1 MKGDENLNKRLI
13 LSLLGISLFPVINNN
28 LILETEAS
36 NTSKTQEDLS
46 PLITYTTEKIGDREK
61 MKVTVTVEDRSGSGI
76 KEFRD
81 YNNNL
86 INGDS
91 YTFEINRR
99 GNYTFVATDNNN
111 HTSSIK
117 IDDLWI
123 NPIISE
129 VNGRVLRGSG
139 YWSSSNLRE
148 WLNSDKKNVGYT
160 CNPPSEEF
168 MGNKNY
174 ENEPGF
180 LYEFTEDEKNAILIS
195 ERRVFLPG
203 FDWKIKEGGTSTPPH
218 LGTKGESFL
227 STMSSYAFNNYKNIN
242 YKRELD
248 KVFLLSPHELYQYIL
263 QRGFSTQKEFTIEAK
278 TKHNLSSNNINW
290 WLQYSSSWND
300 FDWTGRVL
308 ANNKSSLIGTGYAD
322 YDGGVVPAIHINGE
336 YILSNNKK
344 VSEYN
349 IGDTIVFGRYLNS
362 LIEWEV
368 INKTNNNDVLLLSK
382 KILDV
387 KQMDAK
393 GDNSRLYSDYIN
405 YDISDVNTVDDL
417 QFKST
422 FESNDVDIPTV
433 NILNNEELN
442 ERKNSEY
449 TLDFLVED
457 TNSGVNYVILPDG
470 SKIFNNRFSYTFT
483 ENNDYVFKVI
493 DNAGNQLAF
502 FIPVYNINQE
512 PEINIST
519 SNTNWS
525 NSDVFIDITTSDKV
539 IYRPN
544 SFKMSNTDNSQHAY
558 LFPNYTS
565 YNGCTFNI
573 SGKARL
579 KFLDEN
585 YQNATIGF
593 GGVFQTKSLTN
604 YGYTTG
610 SNYNRPLKLS
620 MDELSFDSY
629 TDFEFN
635 YNVPSNYSHN
645 LKAYIESDISQSP
658 GKVFEVE
665 LKDLKFELI
674 DDNNNDFRV
683 ESIVLP
689 TGEIINEKR
698 YTDTISREGINTLTY
713 KVLDSRGKE
722 TVKSI
727 TTKIDKTAPTLDLN
741 YNTNPTNQN
750 IVVSIS
756 ASDATS
762 GVKRIKLPNGNYIT
776 NLNST
781 YTISGD
787 GEYTFECEDVAGNIT
802 TKTITINNI
811 DKEKPNVSIN
821 KDNTDWTNKGVQINI
836 NTRD

>member
-1 MKGDENLNKRLI
+1 MNKKLI
-13 LSLLGISLFPVINNN
+13 LSLLGISLFSILSSN
-28 LILETEAS
+28 LIFQSEAS
-36 NTSKTQEDLS
+36 NISKNQEDTA
-46 PLITYTTEKIGDREK
+46 PLITYTTEQIGDREK
-61 MKVTVTVEDRSGSGI
+61 MRVTVSVQDRSGTGI

-81 YNNNL
+81 FNNNL
-86 INGDS
+86 ISGNS

-99 GNYTFVATDNNN
+99 GNYVFTVTDNNN

-148 WLNSDKKNVGYT
+148 WLNSDKRNVGYT

-174 ENEPGF
+174 ESEPGF
-180 LYEFTEDEKNAILIS
+180 LYEFTEDEKNAILVS
-195 ERRVFLPG
+195 ERRVFLSS
-203 FDWKIKEGGTSTPPH
+203 FDSKIKEGGTSNPQH
-218 LGTKGESFL
+218 LNTRGDSFL
-227 STMSSYAFNNYKNIN
+227 ATMSSYAFDRYKNFN

-248 KVFLLSPHELYQYIL
+248 KVFLLSPQELYQYVF
-263 QRGFSTQKEFTIEAK
+263 QRGFSTQKKLTTEAK
-278 TKHNLSSNNINW
+278 IKNNLSSNTVNW
-290 WLQYSSSWND
+290 WLQYSTSWND
-300 FDWTGRVL
+300 FDWTGAV
-308 ANNKSSLIGTGYAD
+308 NNSGSSRIITAYAD
-322 YDGGVVPAIHINGE
+322 YNYGIVPAVHLNGD
-336 YILSNNKK
+336 YILSNNRKI
-344 VSEYN
+344 SECN
-349 IGDTIVFGRYLNS
+349 IGETVIFGRYLS
-362 LIEWEV
+362 SPIEWEIV
-368 INKTNNNDVLLLSK
+368 NKTNDNDVLLLSK
-382 KILDV
+382 NILDV
-387 KQMDAK
+387 KQIDSK

-405 YDISDVNTVDDL
+405 YEISDVNTVNDL

-422 FESNDVDIPTV
+422 FELNDVDIPTV
-433 NILNNEELN
+433 SILNNEELN
-442 ERKNSEY
+442 KRKNSEY

-457 TNSGVNYVILPDG
+457 ADSGVNYVILPDG
-470 SKIFNNRFSYTFT
+470 SKIFNDRFSYTFT
-483 ENNDYVFKVI
+483 ENNDYIFKVM

-502 FIPVYNINQE
+502 FVPVYNINQE

-525 NSDVFIDITTSDKV
+525 NSDVFVDITTSDKV

-544 SFKMSNTDNSQHAY
+544 SFKMSNTDNRTHSY
-558 LFPNYTS
+558 LLPNYTS

-573 SGKARL
+573 SGKAKL
-579 KFLDEN
+579 NFLDEK

-593 GGVFQTKSLTN
+593 GGIFETKSLTN

-610 SNYNRPLKLS
+610 SNHNRPLKLY
-620 MDELSFDSY
+620 MNELSFDSY

-635 YNVPSNYSHN
+635 YNIPSNYSHK

-665 LKDLKFELI
+665 LKDLKFELV
-674 DDNNNDFRV
+674 DDNSNDFRV

-689 TGEIINEKR
+689 TGEIINENH

-722 TVKSI
+722 TVKTI
-727 TTKIDKTAPTLDLN
+727 TTKIDKTPPTLDLN
-741 YNTNPTNQN
+741 YNANTTNQN
-750 IVVSIS
+750 ISVNIS

-776 NLNST
+776 NLNTT

-802 TKTITINNI
+802 IKTITINNI
-811 DKEKPNVSIN
+811 DKEKPSVVIDKN
-821 KDNTDWTNKGVQINI
+821 NTEWTNQGVQINI
-836 NTRD
+836 NAID